1 MKRFLLII
9 LTIFGITSFA
19 NYNDGKYEVSHKK
32 DGYTLT
38 MRIIVKNSKIL
49 SVDFD
54 KIDEK
59 GVKLSTKDSEFREKK
74 DIVKKYIVENQSF
87 ENLPDIYDK
96 NSNKEFQ
103 TLIEYLIEKSKSSKP
118 GIFEIKN

>member
-1 MKRFLLII
+1 MKRFWLMLLMVI
-9 LTIFGITSFA
+9 GITTFS
-19 NYNDGKYEVSHKK
+19 NYNDGKYEASYKK
-32 DGYTLT
+32 NDYTLT
-38 MRIIVKNSKIL
+38 IRVIIKNSRIL

-59 GVKLSTKDSEFREKK
+59 GVKLSTKNSEFREKK

-96 NSNKEFQ
+96 SSNKEFQ
-103 TLIEYLIEKSKSSKP
+103 ALIEYLIEKCKSSKP
-118 GIFEIKN
+118 GYFEMKN